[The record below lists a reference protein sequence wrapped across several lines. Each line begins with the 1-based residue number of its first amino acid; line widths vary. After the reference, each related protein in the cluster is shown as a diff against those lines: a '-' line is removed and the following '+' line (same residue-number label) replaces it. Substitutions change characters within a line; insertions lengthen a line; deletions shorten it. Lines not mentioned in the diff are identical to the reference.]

1 MRIELIVIIN
11 LFGLMI
17 EILFTLFK
25 NKYLSFIPMVL
36 SSILFIITKKE
47 FLYILAFIQI
57 IICFVSITVQC
68 IIKEIIRKRK
78 NNEVE
83 KSKIKDLM

>member
-47 FLYILAFIQI
+47 FLYILALIQI

-83 KSKIKDLM
+83 KSMIKDLM

>member
-25 NKYLSFIPMVL
+25 NKYLSFIPMV
-36 SSILFIITKKE
+36 
-47 FLYILAFIQI
+47 
-57 IICFVSITVQC
+57 
-68 IIKEIIRKRK
+68 
-78 NNEVE
+78 
-83 KSKIKDLM
+83 